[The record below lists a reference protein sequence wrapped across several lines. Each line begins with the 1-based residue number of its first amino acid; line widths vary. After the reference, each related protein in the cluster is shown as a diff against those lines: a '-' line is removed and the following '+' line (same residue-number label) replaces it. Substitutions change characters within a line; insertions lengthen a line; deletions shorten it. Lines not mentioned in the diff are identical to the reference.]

1 VPIPAAQVPADL
13 SLFSSRV
20 TGRMRELARSLTEPL
35 RSPVLALTERPG
47 KRLRSSLLGACAAF
61 GSAGQQQRLA
71 RLGAVVE
78 LMHLAS
84 LLHDDVVD
92 RAATRRGLPA
102 AHAVLGDEGAML
114 AGLACFSLAG
124 MEAAELGPGVA
135 RPAARAAASLAEG
148 EMLDTERAFDIALPM
163 TDYLDLI
170 RHKTGDLFRLACLLG
185 AAEAGS
191 CASVAA
197 ALADFGAAFGLAFQI
212 LDDCL
217 DLEPQGSGKPGG
229 TDHVLGLFGAPT
241 LHALR
246 ADADGEL
253 AALLLSPGFSERDLP
268 AVREL
273 VRARGGPDAAVAL
286 ARKHH
291 DAAVSCLDGLPE
303 VPRAGLLAV
312 AESAWQGAA

>member
-1 VPIPAAQVPADL
+1 
-13 SLFSSRV
+13 
-20 TGRMRELARSLTEPL
+20 
-35 RSPVLALTERPG
+35 
-47 KRLRSSLLGACAAF
+47 
-61 GSAGQQQRLA
+61 
-71 RLGAVVE
+71 
-78 LMHLAS
+78 
-84 LLHDDVVD
+84 
-92 RAATRRGLPA
+92 
-102 AHAVLGDEGAML
+102 
-114 AGLACFSLAG
+114 
-124 MEAAELGPGVA
+124 
-135 RPAARAAASLAEG
+135 
-148 EMLDTERAFDIALPM
+148 MLDTERAFDIALPM